1 MKKFAQWLGFPLVVL
16 LVVLISSASAVSDNK
31 LHVHFLDVGQGDA
44 VLIRTPSRQT
54 ILIDGGTSPEL
65 LNLELGR
72 RLPFWDHT
80 IDLII
85 LTHPHDDH
93 LAGLVDVLRR
103 YDVKRVVQPDV
114 EYTSS
119 THGEWQRLISEK
131 AIKTTYASAGGQ
143 IDLSGNIYL
152 EVINPQA
159 NYIEET
165 SSDIDNNAMVLRL
178 VYNDISF
185 LFTADIGTQAERKL
199 IDNGWELNS
208 EVLKVAHHGSN
219 TSISDKFIR
228 VISPD
233 VAVISVGADNKFGHP
248 SNDVLDRLSDTQVF
262 RTDINGTIEF
272 ITDGSRLWQKSEKQ

>member
-1 MKKFAQWLGFPLVVL
+1 
-16 LVVLISSASAVSDNK
+16 
-31 LHVHFLDVGQGDA
+31 
-44 VLIRTPSRQT
+44 
-54 ILIDGGTSPEL
+54 
-65 LNLELGR
+65 
-72 RLPFWDHT
+72 
-80 IDLII
+80 
-85 LTHPHDDH
+85 
-93 LAGLVDVLRR
+93 LVDVLRR